1 MLFFSGNNTR
11 HTGQSHVLA
20 TSKGIENSSC
30 DRPETTKNIALK
42 NDDLNPTSRKSTEFR
57 TPMENQNKQ
66 QRALPCLPSVR
77 TPLAA
82 STPAMVPPR
91 KSCTPSVTTPTENRT
106 HGPRDFGDM
115 AGQQDNYSVIPEGDI
130 LILILKNS
138 FSLSSQKSEPWLCLN
153 LHVTPDREHR
163 QEEY

>member
-1 MLFFSGNNTR
+1 MNLSRNYSSCILFSHAFLFSGNNNR

-20 TSKGIENSSC
+20 TSKGTENSSC

-42 NDDLNPTSRKSTEFR
+42 NDDLNPTSRNSTEFR

-66 QRALPCLPSVR
+66 QRTSPCIPPVR

-82 STPAMVPPR
+82 SNPAMVPPR
-91 KSCTPSVTTPTENRT
+91 KSCTPSVTTPIENRT

-130 LILILKNS
+130 ITYS
-138 FSLSSQKSEPWLCLN
+138 FKSWPSF
-153 LHVTPDREHR
+153 PDL
-163 QEEY
+163 